1 MKQMELMLTSSE
13 LMPRIQRCIT
23 LHAKGLICEADTL
36 GSCGY
41 LYIVIYPASAT
52 TA

>member
-1 MKQMELMLTSSE
+1 MKQMELMLANSE
-13 LMPRIQRCIT
+13 LTPRIQRCIT
-23 LHAKGLICEADTL
+23 LYVKGLICEADTL

-52 TA
+52 TE